1 MPEVSC
7 MNEVVEG
14 FIQAVQLIASL
25 DEEVIEITIRSLLIS
40 LSATLI
46 GSLIAIPI
54 GGFIHFREFG
64 GKRGLVT
71 IIQTL
76 YALPTVLAGLLVFLL
91 LSRSGPFGFLGL
103 MFTPVGMIIGQIV
116 LIIPLMIGMTLIA
129 LSGVSRTKQDT
140 VISLGATETQTV
152 ITIVKEARFAIL
164 GGVILGFGRAISEVG
179 AAMMIGGNIRGYTR
193 VLTTAIALET
203 SMGNLSLSIA
213 LGIILLAIAMMVTG
227 ILFLVQER

>member
-1 MPEVSC
+1 
-7 MNEVVEG
+7 MNEVVAG
-14 FIQAVQLIASL
+14 IIQAVQLIVSL
-25 DEEVIEITIRSLLIS
+25 DPEVLDITARSLLIS
-40 LSATLI
+40 LSATLVA
-46 GSLIAIPI
+46 SLIAIPI
-54 GGFIHFREFG
+54 GGFIHFKEFG
-64 GKRGLVT
+64 GKRGLIT

-91 LSRSGPFGFLGL
+91 LSRAGPFGFLHL
-103 MFTPVGMIIGQIV
+103 MFTPIGMIIGQIV

-140 VISLGATETQTV
+140 VISLGATDTQTV

-164 GGVILGFGRAISEVG
+164 GGIILGFGRAISEVG

>member
-1 MPEVSC
+1 
-7 MNEVVEG
+7 MNAVVEG
-14 FIQAVQLIASL
+14 FIQAVQLIVTL
-25 DEEVIEITIRSLLIS
+25 DPEVLDITARSLIIS
-40 LSATLI
+40 LTATLI

-71 IIQTL
+71 IIQAL
-76 YALPTVLAGLLVFLL
+76 YALPTVLAGLLVYLL
-91 LSRSGPFGFLGL
+91 LSRSGPFGYFGL
-103 MFTPVGMIIGQIV
+103 LFTPTAIIIGQIV

-179 AAMMIGGNIRGYTR
+179 AAMMLGGNIRYYTR
-193 VLTTAIALET
+193 VLTTSIALET
-203 SMGNLSLSIA
+203 SMGNLSFSIA
-213 LGIILLAIAMMVTG
+213 LGIILLTIALVVTG

>member
-1 MPEVSC
+1 
-7 MNEVVEG
+7 MNEVVQG
-14 FIQAVQLIASL
+14 IIQAVELIVSL
-25 DEEVIEITIRSLLIS
+25 DPEVLDITARSLLIS
-40 LSATLI
+40 LSATLVA
-46 GSLIAIPI
+46 SLIAIPI
-54 GGFIHFREFG
+54 GGFIHFKEFG

-76 YALPTVLAGLLVFLL
+76 YALPTDLAGLLVFLL
-91 LSRSGPFGFLGL
+91 LSRAGPLGFLGL
-103 MFTPVGMIIGQIV
+103 LFTPAGMIIAQIV
-116 LIIPLMIGMTLIA
+116 LIVPLMIGMTLIA

-140 VISLGATETQTV
+140 VISLGATDTQTV

-179 AAMMIGGNIRGYTR
+179 AAMMIGGNIRYHTR

-213 LGIILLAIAMMVTG
+213 LGFILLAIAMMVTG

>member
-1 MPEVSC
+1 MSC
-7 MNEVVEG
+7 LNEIVEG
-14 FIQAVQLIASL
+14 FIQAFQLIATL
-25 DEEVIEITIRSLLIS
+25 DEEVLEITVRSLLIS

-46 GSLIAIPI
+46 GSAIAIPV
-54 GGFIHFREFG
+54 GGLIHFREFG

-91 LSRSGPFGFLGL
+91 LSRSGPFGFFRL
-103 MFTPVGMIIGQIV
+103 MFTPTGMIIGQIV

-140 VISLGATETQTV
+140 VISLGASELQTIV
-152 ITIVKEARFAIL
+152 VIVKEARFAIL

-203 SMGNLSLSIA
+203 SMGNISLSIA

>member
-1 MPEVSC
+1 
-7 MNEVVEG
+7 MNEVVDG

>member
-1 MPEVSC
+1 
-7 MNEVVEG
+7 MNEIAEG
-14 FIQAVQLIASL
+14 ITQAVQLIISL
-25 DEEVIEITIRSLLIS
+25 DEEVLAITARSLLIS
-40 LSATLI
+40 LSATLVA
-46 GSLIAIPI
+46 SLIAIPV

-64 GKRGLVT
+64 GKRGLIT

-103 MFTPVGMIIGQIV
+103 MFTPTGMIIAQIV

-129 LSGVSRTKQDT
+129 LSGVSRIKQDT
-140 VISLGATETQTV
+140 ILSLGGTEMQTV
-152 ITIVKEARFAIL
+152 ITIIREARFAIL

-213 LGIILLAIAMMVTG
+213 LGIILLAIAMLVTG
-227 ILFLVQER
+227 GLFLIQER

>member
-1 MPEVSC
+1 MDEIAQ
-7 MNEVVEG
+7 G
-14 FIQAVQLIASL
+14 FFQAFQLIASL
-25 DEEVIEITIRSLLIS
+25 DEEVLEITVRSILIS

-46 GSLIAIPI
+46 ASCIAIPI
-54 GGFIHFREFG
+54 GGFVHFKEFG
-64 GKRGLVT
+64 GKRGLIT

-103 MFTPVGMIIGQIV
+103 MFTPYGMIIGQIV

-129 LSGVSRTKQDT
+129 LSGVSKIKQDT
-140 VISLGATETQTV
+140 VISLGADTTQTV

-179 AAMMIGGNIRGYTR
+179 AAMIIGGNIRGYTR

-213 LGIILLAIAMMVTG
+213 LGIILLAIAMTVTG

>member
-1 MPEVSC
+1 MV
-7 MNEVVEG
+7 NEVVQG
-14 FIQAVQLIASL
+14 FIQAIELIVTL
-25 DEEVIEITIRSLLIS
+25 DHEVLEITARSLYIS
-40 LSATLI
+40 LLATLMA
-46 GSLIAIPI
+46 SLIAIPI

-64 GKRGLVT
+64 GKRGLIT

-76 YALPTVLAGLLVFLL
+76 YAFPTVLAGLLVFLL
-91 LSRSGPFGFLGL
+91 LSRSGPFGFMHLL
-103 MFTPVGMIIGQIV
+103 FTPTGMMIGQII

-140 VISLGATETQTV
+140 VLSLGATELQTI

-179 AAMMIGGNIRGYTR
+179 AAMMIGGNIRDYTR

-213 LGIILLAIAMMVTG
+213 LGIILLAIALMVTG
-227 ILFLVQER
+227 VLFLVQER

>member
-1 MPEVSC
+1 MNELAQGIVQAIELIVTLNPEV
-7 MNEVVEG
+7 
-14 FIQAVQLIASL
+14 L
-25 DEEVIEITIRSLLIS
+25 EITARSLIIS
-40 LSATLI
+40 LTATLI

-54 GGFIHFREFG
+54 GGLIHFREFG
-64 GKRGLVT
+64 GKWGLIT

-76 YALPTVLAGLLVFLL
+76 YALPTVLAGLLIFLL
-91 LSRSGPFGFLGL
+91 LSRSGPFGFFQLL
-103 MFTPVGMIIGQIV
+103 FTPTGMIIGQIV
-116 LIIPLMIGMTLIA
+116 LVIPLMIGMTLIA

-140 VISLGATETQTV
+140 VISLGATQNQTI

-213 LGIILLAIAMMVTG
+213 LGIILLAIAMVVTG

>member
-1 MPEVSC
+1 MV
-7 MNEVVEG
+7 NEVVQG
-14 FIQAVQLIASL
+14 FLQAFELIVTLNHEVFEITARSLYISLIA
-25 DEEVIEITIRSLLIS
+25 
-40 LSATLI
+40 TLV
-46 GSLIAIPI
+46 GSLIAIPL
-54 GGFIHFREFG
+54 GGLIHFREFG
-64 GKRGLVT
+64 GKRGLIT

-91 LSRSGPFGFLGL
+91 LSRSGPFGFMHLL
-103 MFTPVGMIIGQIV
+103 FTPVGMMIGQIV

-140 VISLGATETQTV
+140 VLSLGATEAQTI

-203 SMGNLSLSIA
+203 SQGNISLSIA

-227 ILFLVQER
+227 VLFLVQER

>member
-1 MPEVSC
+1 
-7 MNEVVEG
+7 MNEIMDGFVE
-14 FIQAVQLIASL
+14 AVHLIVAL
-25 DEEVIEITIRSLLIS
+25 DAEVIGITARSLIIS

-46 GSLIAIPI
+46 ASAIAIPI

-64 GKRGLVT
+64 GKSGVVT
-71 IIQTL
+71 IIQSL

-103 MFTPVGMIIGQIV
+103 HFTPTGMVIAQVI

-129 LSGVSRTKQDT
+129 LSGVSRMKQDT
-140 VISLGATETQTV
+140 VLALGATEGQT
-152 ITIVKEARFAIL
+152 ILTIIQEARFAIL

-203 SMGNLSLSIA
+203 SMGNISLSIA
-213 LGIILLAIAMMVTG
+213 LGIILLLIAGVVTG
-227 ILFLVQER
+227 AIYLIQER

>member
-1 MPEVSC
+1 MV
-7 MNEVVEG
+7 NEVVQG
-14 FIQAVQLIASL
+14 FLQAIELIVTLNHEVFEITARSLYISLIA
-25 DEEVIEITIRSLLIS
+25 
-40 LSATLI
+40 TLV

-54 GGFIHFREFG
+54 GGLIHFREFG
-64 GKRGLVT
+64 GKRGLIT

-91 LSRSGPFGFLGL
+91 LSRSGPFGFMHLL
-103 MFTPVGMIIGQIV
+103 FTPIGMMIGQIV

-140 VISLGATETQTV
+140 VLSLGATELQTI

-203 SMGNLSLSIA
+203 SQGNISLSIA

-227 ILFLVQER
+227 VLFLVQER

>member
-1 MPEVSC
+1 MS
-7 MNEVVEG
+7 EVVEG
-14 FIQAVQLIASL
+14 FIQAIQLIVTL
-25 DEEVIEITIRSLLIS
+25 DGEVLEITARSLLIS

-54 GGFIHFREFG
+54 GGFIHFKEFG

-91 LSRSGPFGFLGL
+91 LSRSGPFGFLNL
-103 MFTPVGMIIGQIV
+103 LFTPTGMIIGQVV
-116 LIIPLMIGMTLIA
+116 LIIPLMIGITLIA
-129 LSGVSRTKQDT
+129 LSGVSRTIQDT
-140 VISLGATETQTV
+140 VITLGATETQTV

-203 SMGNLSLSIA
+203 SMGNLSFSIA
-213 LGIILLAIAMMVTG
+213 LGIILLVIAMLVTG
-227 ILFLVQER
+227 IVFLIQER

>member
-1 MPEVSC
+1 
-7 MNEVVEG
+7 MNAVVEG
-14 FIQAVQLIASL
+14 FIQAVQLIVTL
-25 DEEVIEITIRSLLIS
+25 DPEVLDITARSLIIS
-40 LSATLI
+40 LIATLI

-71 IIQTL
+71 IIQAL
-76 YALPTVLAGLLVFLL
+76 YALPTVLAGLLVYLL
-91 LSRSGPFGFLGL
+91 LSRSGPFGYFGL
-103 MFTPVGMIIGQIV
+103 LFTPTAIIIGQIV

-179 AAMMIGGNIRGYTR
+179 AAMMLGGNIRYYTR
-193 VLTTAIALET
+193 VLTTSIALET
-203 SMGNLSLSIA
+203 SMGNLSFSIA
-213 LGIILLAIAMMVTG
+213 LGIILLAIALVVTG

>member
-1 MPEVSC
+1 MS
-7 MNEVVEG
+7 EVVEG
-14 FIQAVQLIASL
+14 FIQAVQLIVSL
-25 DEEVIEITIRSLLIS
+25 DPEIIDITARSLMVS
-40 LSATLI
+40 LLATLI

-64 GKRGLVT
+64 GKRGVVT
-71 IIQTL
+71 IIQAL
-76 YALPTVLAGLLVFLL
+76 YALPTVLAGLLVYLL
-91 LSRSGPFGFLGL
+91 LSRSGPFGYFGL
-103 MFTPVGMIIGQIV
+103 LFTPTAIIIGQIV

-140 VISLGATETQTV
+140 VISLGANETQTV

-179 AAMMIGGNIRGYTR
+179 AAMMLGGNIRYYTR
-193 VLTTAIALET
+193 VLTTSIALET
-203 SMGNLSLSIA
+203 SMGNLSFSIA
-213 LGIILLAIAMMVTG
+213 LGIILLAIALVVTG